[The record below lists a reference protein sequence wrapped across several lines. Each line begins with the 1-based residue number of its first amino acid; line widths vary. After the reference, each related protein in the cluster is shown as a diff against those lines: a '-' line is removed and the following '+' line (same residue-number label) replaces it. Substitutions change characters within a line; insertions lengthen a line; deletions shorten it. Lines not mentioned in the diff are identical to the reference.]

1 MIEIESQGACQ
12 THGNAHN
19 QVRGQHAR
27 HSNAHW
33 EQCFRFAHCPDLL
46 HFVHVDLLLCDTQ
59 IAAHAREETIMYMQ
73 VVKRIRESQAVQ
85 LQEQAL
91 LGRKSK

>member
-59 IAAHAREETIMYMQ
+59 IAAHAREETITHAGSKE
-73 VVKRIRESQAVQ
+73 VKGESSSSARTK
-85 LQEQAL
+85 AL